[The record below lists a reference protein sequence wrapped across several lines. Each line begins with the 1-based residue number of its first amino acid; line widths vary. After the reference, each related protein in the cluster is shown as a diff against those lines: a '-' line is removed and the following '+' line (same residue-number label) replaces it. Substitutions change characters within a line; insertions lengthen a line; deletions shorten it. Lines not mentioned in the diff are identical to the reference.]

1 MNRRTGSRSAF
12 TLIELLVVIAII
24 AILIGLL
31 LPAVQKVREAA
42 ARMKCQNNLKQL
54 GLASLNV
61 ESTTGSLPP
70 GVPRFNQAQQQN
82 APYADTAGIGVEPVP
97 GSGAPAGVDPPLWWF
112 SGNQSFGP
120 VSGGFEARCYGP
132 SWPFHILAYM
142 EQKAVADILPSRLSD
157 PAFTSD
163 VYEAN
168 PSDNLDGQPFRRP
181 DRDFQTTLSK
191 RVMLCPSSPHN
202 PDVHFNHNSLENLM
216 KGNYVGCFGGGNYQA
231 SASYGGGSLASG
243 VFNLAQVV
251 KFPTGQRI
259 GDGKGT
265 RLVAILDGTSNTVM
279 FSEVLPFADALDAA
293 SASSPAG
300 RNQDG
305 RGVVLFPGPGGNTF
319 VTLTA
324 PNSTTRDRLFHGDSR
339 IPTTNQDRLS
349 ADVITA
355 SQYRTDGNVFAAA
368 RSKHSGG
375 VNACLADGSVR
386 FVRDSIDL
394 TTWRSLGTKSGGEVL
409 GDY

>member
-1 MNRRTGSRSAF
+1 
-12 TLIELLVVIAII
+12 
-24 AILIGLL
+24 
-31 LPAVQKVREAA
+31 
-42 ARMKCQNNLKQL
+42 
-54 GLASLNV
+54 
-61 ESTTGSLPP
+61 
-70 GVPRFNQAQQQN
+70 
-82 APYADTAGIGVEPVP
+82 
-97 GSGAPAGVDPPLWWF
+97 
-112 SGNQSFGP
+112 
-120 VSGGFEARCYGP
+120 
-132 SWPFHILAYM
+132 
-142 EQKAVADILPSRLSD
+142 
-157 PAFTSD
+157 
-163 VYEAN
+163 
-168 PSDNLDGQPFRRP
+168 
-181 DRDFQTTLSK
+181 
-191 RVMLCPSSPHN
+191 
-202 PDVHFNHNSLENLM
+202 
-216 KGNYVGCFGGGNYQA
+216 
-231 SASYGGGSLASG
+231 